1 MDAAQ
6 RIREEK
12 KAQLFRQLSEL
23 LVEEQR
29 QRGVFDET
37 PHYSQLEQAAHDWA
51 LQFSQLAQGRVAA
64 EAATLGNVLVAC
76 PQCGRQEPVETQK
89 RTVMSLDG
97 PVELLEQV
105 AHCAACRRD
114 FFPSA

>member
-1 MDAAQ
+1 MDATQ
-6 RIREEK
+6 RAREEK
-12 KAQLFRQLSEL
+12 KAQLFQQLSEL

-37 PHYSQLEQAAHDWA
+37 PHYSQLERAARDWA
-51 LQFSQLAQGRVAA
+51 LQFSRLAQGRAAA
-64 EAATLGNVLVAC
+64 EVATLGTALALC
-76 PQCGRQEPVETQK
+76 PECGRQESVATQQ

-105 AHCAACRRD
+105 AHCVACRRD